1 MLKKR
6 VCIVS
11 NKEEEIRKFILNELH
26 SGATIYEAYGAYQLQ
41 PRREIITIVDK
52 HEYKS
57 LMSFI
62 EKTDANAFV
71 TVYTVHKIIYKPKI

>member
-1 MLKKR
+1 MRIESK
-6 VCIVS
+6 
-11 NKEEEIRKFILNELH
+11 IRYFILNELH

-62 EKTDANAFV
+62 EKTDANVFV